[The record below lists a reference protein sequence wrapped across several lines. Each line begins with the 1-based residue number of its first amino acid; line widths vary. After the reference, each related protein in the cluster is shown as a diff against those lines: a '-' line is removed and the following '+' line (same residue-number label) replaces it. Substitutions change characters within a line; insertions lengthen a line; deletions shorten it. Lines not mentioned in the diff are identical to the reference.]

1 MNSQTSATK
10 NFRTRLREFW
20 FNRLYEWRYF
30 IILGVVYGTWK
41 GYKEIYYRSPLLTGI
56 GNNIN
61 DVLSL
66 AYIKC
71 LEAVARISAE
81 AYSIGEI
88 TKGAHNFYYIRLAGS
103 DGVYI
108 GWHCLAVPA
117 MVVFSGSILMF
128 RGKPTKKIL
137 YVLFGNI
144 VICCANLFRLAGLMF
159 MEKYSSEN
167 FFKFNH
173 SYTYLVLTYAVVF
186 LLIIYYVRK
195 LEPPLHH
202 HPTA

>member
-1 MNSQTSATK
+1 MNSQTAERK
-10 NFRTRLREFW
+10 NFRTRLKGFW
-20 FNRLYEWRYF
+20 FKRLYEWRYF
-30 IILGVVYGTWK
+30 IILGIVYGIWK
-41 GYKEIYYRSPLLTGI
+41 GYKEIYYRSPFLTGI

-61 DVLSL
+61 DLLSL
-66 AYIKC
+66 AYIRC
-71 LEAVARISAE
+71 LEAIAQISAE

-88 TKGAHNFYYIRLAGS
+88 TKEARNYYYIQLAGS
-103 DGVYI
+103 NGVYI

-128 RGKPTKKIL
+128 RGKLSKKLL
-137 YVLFGNI
+137 YLLLGNI

-159 MEKYSSEN
+159 MEKYSSAN

-173 SYTYLVLTYAVVF
+173 SFTYLVLTYAVVF

-195 LEPPLHH
+195 LEPPLRHH
-202 HPTA
+202 STA